1 MDIEK
6 DLSSFKLKVEIK
18 QEKGTLGFLG
28 ESGSGKSMTLKCIAG
43 LEKPTRGKIV
53 LNDRVLFDSEKKIN
67 LSTQDRKVGFLFQ
80 NYALFP
86 HMTVSQNIELG
97 LLKLSKSE
105 KKEIVARYLDILKL
119 NGFEGR
125 YPWQLSGGQQ
135 QRVSIGR
142 ALMNAPSIVLAD
154 EPTGNL
160 DSKNSREIVD
170 LLKLT
175 QRKYKQTLIMIT
187 HDERIAMQADR
198 IIVIEDGQI
207 KKDEVLHK

>member
-105 KKEIVARYLDILKL
+105 KGNSSKVLRY
-119 NGFEGR
+119 
-125 YPWQLSGGQQ
+125 
-135 QRVSIGR
+135 
-142 ALMNAPSIVLAD
+142 
-154 EPTGNL
+154 T
-160 DSKNSREIVD
+160 
-170 LLKLT
+170 
-175 QRKYKQTLIMIT
+175 
-187 HDERIAMQADR
+187 
-198 IIVIEDGQI
+198 
-207 KKDEVLHK
+207 